1 MSVDVVLTGEVA
13 DELRRREARAFEE
26 GAAAYDRAMADA
38 GRAARHQLLE
48 LAELGP
54 GLSLLD
60 VCTGPGWLAIDG
72 AAVCTGGR
80 VVGIDLSSQ
89 MVALARS
96 NAATAGVPGVE
107 FAVMDAQALEFDD
120 APFDRVVCG
129 LGLMHAPDP
138 RSVLA
143 EMARVSQPSAR
154 VALSVWGSADETFF
168 GTLAAA
174 LRVGAGGRLPL
185 DYGYVTRLGEPGVL
199 EQLLIDAGWTRPVP
213 RRFEGFGGVVP
224 SAEII
229 WAGVTAGGT
238 TFATLVA
245 DLPAIDRQHVH
256 DEFVERCEVFR
267 QSDGLHIPTTQLLAT
282 AIR

>member
-1 MSVDVVLTGEVA
+1 
-13 DELRRREARAFEE
+13 
-26 GAAAYDRAMADA
+26 
-38 GRAARHQLLE
+38 LLE
-48 LAELGP
+48 LAELGQ

-96 NAATAGVPGVE
+96 NAADADASDVE
-107 FAVMDAQALEFDD
+107 FAVMDAQELEFAD
-120 APFDRVVCG
+120 AMFDRVVCG

-138 RSVLA
+138 RAAVA
-143 EMARVSQPSAR
+143 EMARVSRPSGR
-154 VALSVWGSADETFF
+154 VALSVWAGADETFF
-168 GTLAAA
+168 GALAAA

-185 DYGYVTRLGEPGVL
+185 DHGYVTRLGEPGVL
-199 EQLLIDAGWTRPVP
+199 EQLLTEAGWTQPIL
-213 RRFEGFGGVVP
+213 RRFEGFAGVVA

-245 DLPAIDRQHVH
+245 DLSDDDRQQVH
-256 DEFVERCEVFR
+256 DEFMERCEVFR
-267 QSDGLHIPTTQLLAT
+267 QPDGLHIPAVQILAT

>member
-1 MSVDVVLTGEVA
+1 
-13 DELRRREARAFEE
+13 
-26 GAAAYDRAMADA
+26 MAET
-38 GRAARHQLLE
+38 GRAARDELLAA
-48 LAELGP
+48 AELGP

-72 AAVCTGGR
+72 AAVCSGGR

-89 MVALARS
+89 MISLARS
-96 NAATAGVPGVE
+96 NAAEAGADDVE
-107 FAVMDAQALEFDD
+107 FSVMDAQHLEFADEM
-120 APFDRVVCG
+120 FDRVVCG

-138 RSVLA
+138 GATLA
-143 EMARVSQPSAR
+143 EMARVSRPGAR

-174 LRVGAGGRLPL
+174 LRVGAGDRLPL

-199 EQLLIDAGWTRPVP
+199 EELLREAGWEQPAL
-213 RRFEGFGGVVP
+213 RRSEGFGGIAP
-224 SAEII
+224 SAEVI
-229 WAGVTAGGT
+229 WAGVTSGGT

-245 DLPAIDRQHVH
+245 DLSDTDRQRVK
-256 DEFVERCEVFR
+256 DEFLRRCEAFR
-267 QSDGLHIPTTQLLAT
+267 RSDGLHVPAVQVLAT